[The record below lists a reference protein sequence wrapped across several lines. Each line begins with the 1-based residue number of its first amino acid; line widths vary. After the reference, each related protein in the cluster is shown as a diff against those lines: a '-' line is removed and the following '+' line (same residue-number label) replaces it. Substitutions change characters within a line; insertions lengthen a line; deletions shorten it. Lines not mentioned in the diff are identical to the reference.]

1 MFYILWDYHINIYF
15 VSINVFPV
23 EEKGIEPVKV
33 LADKHIKMFNIFS
46 KRNCDKSYFVQ
57 LIVEVKFNREDA
69 KL

>member
-46 KRNCDKSYFVQ
+46 KRNCDKS
-57 LIVEVKFNREDA
+57 
-69 KL
+69 